1 MHPRSD
7 GNMLLES
14 VVSDSRKCADGQKIL
29 FAALRGDK
37 FDGHSFVQKVTESG
51 LNAAIVDEESAFT
64 KNTVL
69 VTSVKKALYDIALKY
84 RYNEIKNVKAVAVTG
99 SVGKTTTKEMIYLA
113 MSGTFDTYKSPGNM
127 NSLTGMPMAILNI
140 SPHTEWAALELGMNQ
155 RSEIRKLSLLV
166 RPETAVVTNIGWSHI
181 EALGSIENIRDEKL
195 DIIEGMTYNG
205 TLLLNGDDEMLK
217 NAVIKTR
224 KPFYYSIGDENS
236 DFKAF
241 NITETEEGV
250 RFGIRYDGGE
260 QTVCLRA
267 KGKHIILDA
276 LAGFSAAVMS
286 GADAKNAASAISEF
300 SPENNRQKI
309 EDAGGITLII
319 DCYNASP
326 TSIKAA
332 LETMKDMNCSGKR
345 IAVIGDMLE
354 LGAYSE
360 KLHRLVGEYAAS
372 SGADLLLCV
381 GDESRFIADQA
392 EKLSFP
398 KEKTVCFGRDEYSK
412 AAEYLNSVSEKGDII
427 LFKASNRMELGII
440 ADSLKK
446 LKSC

>member
-1 MHPRSD
+1 M
-7 GNMLLES
+7 
-14 VVSDSRKCADGQKIL
+14 
-29 FAALRGDK
+29 
-37 FDGHSFVQKVTESG
+37 
-51 LNAAIVDEESAFT
+51 
-64 KNTVL
+64 
-69 VTSVKKALYDIALKY
+69 ALKY
-84 RYNEIKNVKAVAVTG
+84 RYNEIKDVKTLAVTG
-99 SVGKTTTKEMIYLA
+99 SVGKTTTKEMIHLA
-113 MSGTFDTYKSPGNM
+113 MSGTFDAYKSPGNM

-205 TLLLNGDDEMLK
+205 TLLLNGDDEMLR

-286 GADAKNAASAISEF
+286 GADAKNAAAAISEF

-398 KEKTVCFGRDEYSK
+398 KEKTVRFGRDEYSK